1 MATFDEL
8 VKQIDDNL
16 TNQRDRGTAFEH
28 MVVSYLKNEPT
39 YKHKFK
45 NVWML
50 NEVPA
55 EYGISK
61 RDTGVDIVAEGYDGK
76 LTAVQAKFY
85 KGKVGKD
92 TINSFIAETG
102 KDYYDSGMLVSSTDE
117 WNRNAQS
124 TLQNTTKPF
133 TLIGLSQLRHA
144 NVNWQKF
151 AFDKDNDLSNK
162 QTKKLRKYQEE
173 AVNKAVSYF
182 KDHNRGKLIMAPGTG
197 KTFTSLRIA
206 EGVMRDQSKASFNVL
221 YLVPSIQLLSQTL
234 FNWNNDVSDD
244 IKMTSFSVV
253 SDRKATK
260 KGSGDNE
267 LGAKDVGFPA
277 TTNVDELMSNY
288 NYVKELD
295 SGQHMTVVFSTYQ
308 SIDVLHQAQEKGFPE
323 FDLIIA
329 DEAHRTTGATK
340 LGEDTMFTEVHS
352 NKNIQGKLRLYQTA
366 TPRIYDANTKRK
378 AKENSIVVSSMDD
391 EEKYGQEIFRYG
403 FGEAVARG
411 YLTDYKVAVLAVNES
426 FINKDMQRT
435 MASNNELNVDD
446 IGKIIGVW
454 NAMVKRNGLTGA
466 ITGAP
471 MKRAIAFTDTI
482 KHSKTIA
489 KEFQLVVDDYLA
501 QQADNSFT
509 VDVHHVDG
517 GLNALEKKDQI
528 DWLAAND
535 IEQNHARVLSNVRFL
550 TEGIDVPNL
559 DAIIFFSP
567 KKSQVDIVQ
576 AVGRIMRLA
585 EGKEYGYIILPIV
598 VPDGVDAATALDS
611 NKNYKTVWQV
621 LNALRSTDERF
632 DAEINKLDLNKKKSS
647 KINIIGVD
655 TSPKDTNPDNPVN
668 EETGVDIENGKDP
681 VQTELTLK
689 TAEEWKTWEQTFY
702 GKIVQRVGNRRYLE
716 DWSKDVA
723 KIAKR
728 HIQRIKDLIE
738 TQDGARAAFDQYLQ
752 SLQHNINNSIDK
764 NQAIEMLAQHL
775 ITQPV
780 FEALFEGYSF
790 IKDNPV
796 SKAMNN
802 VVAAFSVFGFDKEQK
817 ALEPFYE
824 SVKLRAEGIDNAQ
837 AKQQMIVTLYD
848 KFFSTGFKKTTDAL
862 GIVFTP
868 VQVVDF
874 IIHSVDYALKKYLGT
889 NLAAKNVHI
898 LDPFTGTGTFITR
911 TLEYFKQ
918 QMDKKLISFDD
929 INYKYQNELH
939 ANEIVLLS
947 YYIAAINIESVFDE
961 INGEERGYE
970 PFEGIVLTDTFES
983 TERENS
989 FDNELFGT
997 NNKRLQKQQEQPIT
1011 VIISNPPYSIGQ
1023 NSQNDDNQNNHYTVL
1038 ENRIRQTY
1046 FKNSTSNAK
1055 NSLLDSYIKAF
1066 RWASDRISGTGVIGF
1081 ITNSGYI
1088 EKGSMDGI
1096 RKSLLDE
1103 FNHVYVFNLRGAVR
1117 GKVGQTAKKEGGNIF
1132 NIMTGVAITI
1142 LIKDGSNEHEI
1153 LYHDIGDFLSGKHK
1167 LDMISNFESI
1177 EKVNWQR
1184 ITPDKNNDWVNQRDP
1199 RYQMYP
1205 LISGEHESPFIIN
1218 AIGVG
1223 TNRDNWVIGF
1233 SKKGVQC
1240 NVNEIIKNYN
1250 YEVSKIRKTS
1260 INKRG
1265 KEVLNRDPKKIKW
1278 TSELENSALKGKYIN
1293 YKDNIVY
1300 TLYRPFTK
1308 KWMYYGRDLI
1318 HRPGQ
1323 YFNKWGN
1330 SNLVIETTGK
1340 GARREF
1346 STLVTNLI
1354 PNMDSLEK
1362 GQGFMRFDNEKQDE
1376 TELLEVNHDNV
1387 NQVFADKLG
1396 LSLDDTF
1403 AYVYGLLNSSEYQQ
1417 KYANDLKKDL
1427 ARIPVVKN
1435 KEKYVEIGKKLI
1447 DLHINYEEVEPY
1459 DKCNFEMVDN
1469 PSYQVKK
1476 MKFAKKRNPETGK
1489 LENDRSTIIF
1499 NSDIKIKDI
1508 PEKAYEYVVN
1518 GRSAIEW
1525 IMDQYKI
1532 TIDKKSGITDDP
1544 NDFSDDPKYIFNLL
1558 LRIINV
1564 SLQTV
1569 DLIHQLPK
1577 FEVDE

>member
-1 MATFDEL
+1 
-8 VKQIDDNL
+8 
-16 TNQRDRGTAFEH
+16 
-28 MVVSYLKNEPT
+28 
-39 YKHKFK
+39 
-45 NVWML
+45 
-50 NEVPA
+50 
-55 EYGISK
+55 
-61 RDTGVDIVAEGYDGK
+61 
-76 LTAVQAKFY
+76 
-85 KGKVGKD
+85 
-92 TINSFIAETG
+92 
-102 KDYYDSGMLVSSTDE
+102 
-117 WNRNAQS
+117 
-124 TLQNTTKPF
+124 
-133 TLIGLSQLRHA
+133 
-144 NVNWQKF
+144 
-151 AFDKDNDLSNK
+151 
-162 QTKKLRKYQEE
+162 
-173 AVNKAVSYF
+173 
-182 KDHNRGKLIMAPGTG
+182 MAPGTG

-206 EGVMRDQSKASFNVL
+206 EGVMRDQNKASFNVL

-260 KGSGDNE
+260 KSSGDDE

-352 NKNIQGKLRLYQTA
+352 NKNVQGKLRLYQTA

-535 IEQNHARVLSNVRFL
+535 IEENHARVLSNVRFL

-668 EETGVDIENGKDP
+668 EETGIDIENGKDP

-689 TAEEWKTWEQTFY
+689 TAEEWKTWEQAFY

-764 NQAIEMLAQHL
+764 DQAVEMLAQHL

-1011 VIISNPPYSIGQ
+1011 VIISNPPYSVGQ
-1023 NSQNDDNQNNHYTVL
+1023 KNQNDDNANEHYPKL
-1038 ENRIRQTY
+1038 ENDI
-1046 FKNSTSNAK
+1046 KNSYVKYSNSGYSKGAY
-1055 NSLLDSYIKAF
+1055 DSYVKAI
-1066 RWASDRISGTGVIGF
+1066 RWASNRINGKGIISLVTNGSYIDSGST
-1081 ITNSGYI
+1081 
-1088 EKGSMDGI
+1088 DGL
-1096 RKSLLDE
+1096 RYCLNKE
-1103 FNHVYVFNLRGAVR
+1103 FNHLYIFNLRGNQR
-1117 GKVGQTAKKEGGNIF
+1117 TVGEQSLKEGGKIFGSGSRAPIAINIL
-1132 NIMTGVAITI
+1132 V
-1142 LIKDGSNEHEI
+1142 KDGSNKHEI
-1153 LYHDIGDFLSGKHK
+1153 FYHDIGDYLSRKQK
-1167 LDMISNFESI
+1167 LDIIDNFGSI
-1177 EKVNWQR
+1177 EKINWQT
-1184 ITPDKNNDWVNQRDP
+1184 IHPDNNNDWVNQRDP
-1199 RYQMYP
+1199 NYEKYSWIADDNAQ
-1205 LISGEHESPFIIN
+1205 IN
-1218 AIGVG
+1218 GVFKNHALG
-1223 TNRDNWVIGF
+1223 VVTNRDPWVIGF
-1233 SKKGVQC
+1233 NKEKVLD
-1240 NVNEIIKNYN
+1240 N
-1250 YEVSKIRKTS
+1250 SKILIDHYNEERKHLVQNS
-1260 INKRG
+1260 KYSLNKDS
-1265 KEVLNRDPKKIKW
+1265 KYIKW
-1278 TSELENSALKGKYIN
+1278 TRKLEKSARK
-1293 YKDNIVY
+1293 NIPIEFQSSYLVE

-1308 KWMYYGRDLI
+1308 KYMYY
-1318 HRPGQ
+1318 Q
-1323 YFNKWGN
+1323 YETVEETRLYYKKWGEA
-1330 SNLVIETTGK
+1330 NLAIVTTGR
-1340 GARREF
+1340 GASREF
-1346 STLVTNLI
+1346 STLVTDKVPDMQLLMN
-1354 PNMDSLEK
+1354 S
-1362 GQGFMRFDNEKQDE
+1362 QGFMRFDNEKQGE
-1376 TELLEVNHDNV
+1376 TELLEGNHENI
-1387 NQVFADKLG
+1387 NQSFADKLG

-1403 AYVYGLLNSSEYQQ
+1403 AYVYGLLNSPEYQQ
-1417 KYANDLKKDL
+1417 KYASDLKKDL

-1447 DLHINYEEVEPY
+1447 NLHINYEKVEPY
-1459 DKCNFEMVDN
+1459 GGCKIEMIDN
-1469 PSYQVKK
+1469 PSYRVEK
-1476 MKFAKKRNPETGK
+1476 MKFLKNRNSKIDEP
-1489 LENDRSTIIF
+1489 NDRSTIIF
-1499 NSDIKIKDI
+1499 NNDIKISNI
-1508 PEKAYEYVVN
+1508 P
-1518 GRSAIEW
+1518 
-1525 IMDQYKI
+1525 
-1532 TIDKKSGITDDP
+1532 
-1544 NDFSDDPKYIFNLL
+1544 
-1558 LRIINV
+1558 
-1564 SLQTV
+1564 
-1569 DLIHQLPK
+1569 
-1577 FEVDE
+1577 